1 MKKLLPLL
9 LLIASQL
16 QGQTDTSKIKVYLL
30 GTFHYGATSDA
41 NKTSFK
47 DLYSPKRQKEL
58 EEIAT
63 SIVKAG
69 TSKIFVEFPYY
80 LPKELD
86 TLGMTYFKNPNADTV
101 KFRNEIFQ
109 IAFRTAKLNEAIKV
123 VPVDRQEELP
133 MLKLEEFDA
142 QNIENAPF
150 FKGKYN
156 ITKTEKQKKL
166 SESTLQ
172 EYYVQLNS
180 HYNRKNHLAD
190 YLHWA
195 LASTDKSNY
204 AGTDFTVSWYNRNLI
219 MFTNILRNIDP
230 AKDKAIVVLL
240 GASHTAT
247 IRPFFI
253 DHDKFEL
260 IELGNLFKY

>member
-1 MKKLLPLL
+1 M
-9 LLIASQL
+9 
-16 QGQTDTSKIKVYLL
+16 QGQNDTSKIKVYLL
-30 GTFHYGATSDA
+30 GTFHYGSTSDA
-41 NKTSFK
+41 NKTPFK

-58 EEIAT
+58 AEIAA

-80 LPKELD
+80 LPNELD
-86 TLGMTYFKNPNADTV
+86 TMRMMYLKNFSSDTAQ
-101 KFRNEIFQ
+101 FRNEIFQ
-109 IAFRTAKLNEAIKV
+109 IAFRAAKLNDAIKV
-123 VPVDRQEELP
+123 VPVDRQENLP

-142 QNIENAPF
+142 QGIENAPF

-180 HYNRKNHLAD
+180 HYNRKNSMAD
-190 YLHWA
+190 FLHWA
-195 LASTDKSNY
+195 LASTDKSNF
-204 AGTDFTVSWYNRNLI
+204 AGTDFTTHWYNRNLI

-240 GASHTAT
+240 GSSHTAT

-253 DHDKFEL
+253 DHDKFEVV
-260 IELGNLFKY
+260 ELGQLFKF